1 MGGAVSGRVG
11 LAALVLALV
20 ANIPVIA
27 AAIIFAILVSGTR
40 GSVVEALGELLAVVG
55 PIVPAVLGG
64 ISVLALVLGIVA
76 VARGQRDGITAI
88 VICAAAPLVAF
99 AIVAAPVFL

>member
-1 MGGAVSGRVG
+1 MR
-11 LAALVLALV
+11 LKDH
-20 ANIPVIA
+20 
-27 AAIIFAILVSGTR
+27 R
-40 GSVVEALGELLAVVG
+40 D
-55 PIVPAVLGG
+55 
-64 ISVLALVLGIVA
+64 VA